1 MQDAT
6 FKIMKNSLRTNWC
19 NITIQ
24 PSRVEFP
31 AVLLN
36 TSTGSVESEFH
47 TYVLPEE
54 NTQLSEFCTELTGI
68 TQDQV
73 EAGIPL
79 RFCLSRFSRWLKKN
93 EEEKNIVYN
102 CEEEGKKRCTFV
114 TWSDWDLS
122 VCLHYECRRKQ
133 LQKPHALT
141 SWIDLR
147 ATYRKFYERKPNGLH
162 GALQDVGIEFH
173 GRQHSG
179 LDDARNTAS
188 LAWRMMCD
196 GCLMKITRTMPGAQQ
211 IKPKP
216 AARSTTMHH
225 QSVHLTTPADN
236 KHEHG
241 LVSHTQGISNE
252 AASNGVMFSET
263 SATTSRGFKIWEDR
277 IFSES
282 VVNVI
287 KPKTSMP
294 SLNGNNF
301 EINKNCTVLP
311 VQTRL
316 LDQNRREESKPC
328 NTRTEMKSVP
338 RTFNTKDNLSSHRKS
353 REAVTNGVY
362 TATSSTNAKLSAPVS
377 SRNSSHFTKETS
389 IECISTCTSKVI
401 QKPNTLSS
409 SKTSST
415 TTSSTS
421 SILKTP
427 LSDNHIRSASVG
439 SNNLSH
445 FMKDTSTKCT
455 STSRISPKLNTSS
468 SSKTPSPMN
477 RISLKNTLNM
487 PIQGTRIPTPSSGFK
502 TPYAPVPYRTPGST
516 TPRTPL
522 QSNHP
527 TPSGCKITP
536 PMCGCGR
543 RAKRRTVVSPG
554 PNIGRF
560 FYSCTLGRRSSE
572 VGLLDVTNHKKGCG
586 YFKWESMILAGK
598 RPLTSPATLQ
608 SQKIVKRQAVETQ
621 NTAEFTSPA
630 CTVRTLQ
637 AGSGRKRLGITMR
650 DVIRQKNQFNKS

>member
-1 MQDAT
+1 MKSTKELARQLGLLRRHSSAT
-6 FKIMKNSLRTNWC
+6 QQSRDVRKVKKTNQEFAYLIVIDFESTCWKEKR
-19 NITIQ
+19 NGGQEII
-24 PSRVEFP
+24 EFP

-79 RFCLSRFSRWLKKN
+79 RFCLSRFSRWLKEN

-188 LAWRMMCD
+188 LAWRLMCD

-216 AARSTTMHH
+216 AAHSTTMHH
-225 QSVHLTTPADN
+225 QNVHQTTPADN
-236 KHEHG
+236 KHEDG

-263 SATTSRGFKIWEDR
+263 STTTSRGFKIWEDR
-277 IFSES
+277 KCSES

-301 EINKNCTVLP
+301 EMNKNRTVLP

-316 LDQNRREESKPC
+316 VDQSRREESKSC
-328 NTRTEMKSVP
+328 NVRTEMKSVL

-353 REAVTNGVY
+353 VLDGMN
-362 TATSSTNAKLSAPVS
+362 TAMSSTNAKLSKNRILSASAS
-377 SRNSSHFTKETS
+377 SRNSSHFTKSTS
-389 IECISTCTSKVI
+389 VKCISTSTVSPN
-401 QKPNTLSS
+401 PNTLSS
-409 SKTSST
+409 SKTHSSMT
-415 TTSSTS
+415 RNPSTS
-421 SILKTP
+421 SVLKTP
-427 LSDNHIRSASVG
+427 L
-439 SNNLSH
+439 
-445 FMKDTSTKCT
+445 
-455 STSRISPKLNTSS
+455 NT
-468 SSKTPSPMN
+468 
-477 RISLKNTLNM
+477 
-487 PIQGTRIPTPSSGFK
+487 PIQGARIPTPSSGFK

-608 SQKIVKRQAVETQ
+608 SQKIMKRQTVETQ

-637 AGSGRKRLGITMR
+637 AGSGSKRLGITMR